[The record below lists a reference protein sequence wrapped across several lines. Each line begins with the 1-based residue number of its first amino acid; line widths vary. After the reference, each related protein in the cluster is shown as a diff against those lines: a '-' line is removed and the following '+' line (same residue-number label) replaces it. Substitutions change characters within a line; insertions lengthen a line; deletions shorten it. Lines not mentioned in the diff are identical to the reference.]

1 MTLSIIIP
9 VYNSEQYLDK
19 CLISLLNQNWKD
31 YEIILVDDGSVDG
44 SRQKAESLLA
54 GQCNHTILVQENS
67 GVSAARNSGIKHAQG
82 EWITFVD
89 SDDYLSPDYL
99 EILIK
104 NSIGCDL
111 LISGI
116 VFMKGEEEIR
126 RTLPPDKEAEI
137 IELKEEKTMILDYAV
152 SPCGKLYRKAVID
165 KYNVL
170 FDESLVTAE
179 DRDFNIEF
187 LFRAERIRLIQYAGY
202 HYQTIHE
209 GSLSK
214 DPSFTH
220 ERLHASF
227 LYWNKMQKFLDG
239 ANETYLAHR
248 LFYFIV
254 DNVSSMLQHQK
265 YIETFFALKRIRP
278 LVDRPFIRSNL
289 KNIQAPVWQ
298 KLLVQLYLL

>member
-9 VYNSEQYLDK
+9 VFNSEQYLDK
-19 CLISLLNQNWKD
+19 CLISVLNQNWKG

-54 GQCNHTILVQENS
+54 GQCNHTILVQENR
-67 GVSAARNSGIKHAQG
+67 GVSAARNSGIKHAKG

-89 SDDYLSPDYL
+89 SDDYLAPDYL
-99 EILIK
+99 EILMK
-104 NSIGCDL
+104 HSIGCDL
-111 LISGI
+111 LVSGI

-126 RTLPPDKEAEI
+126 RTLPPNMDGRIA
-137 IELKEEKTMILDYAV
+137 ELKKENTIILDYSV

-165 KYNVL
+165 KYEVL

-187 LFRAERIRLIQYAGY
+187 LFRAEMIRLIQYAGY
-202 HYQTIHE
+202 HYQTTHE

-214 DPSFTH
+214 DSSFSH
-220 ERLHASF
+220 ERLQAGI
-227 LYWNKMQKFLDG
+227 LYWNKMRRFLDG
-239 ANETYLAHR
+239 SNETYLAHR

-254 DNVSSMLQHQK
+254 DNVSSLLRQQK
-265 YIETFFALKRIRP
+265 YNEAIFALNGIRS
-278 LVDRPFIRSNL
+278 LVDRPFILSNL
-289 KNIQAPVWQ
+289 KNVQAPVWQ
-298 KLLVQLYLL
+298 KLLVRLFLS